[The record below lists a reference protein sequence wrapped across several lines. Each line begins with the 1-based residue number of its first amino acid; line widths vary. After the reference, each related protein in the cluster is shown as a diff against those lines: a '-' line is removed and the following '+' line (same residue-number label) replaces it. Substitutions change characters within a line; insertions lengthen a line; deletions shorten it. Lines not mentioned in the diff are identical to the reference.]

1 MQNPDYELLYVE
13 YCFLGY
19 CGADME
25 TISVR
30 KPSYPNQVFEFNFK
44 KRKSFLHLFWNK
56 KKKLEQIRK
65 ISFAVFRIS
74 EDKYSMQSD
83 ILRAMLDNTTNPNI
97 RFIVVCEPIPEETDM
112 KECVEIG

>member
-1 MQNPDYELLYVE
+1 MNLLVLFFFFQEIEKDAIAIEIINMTLYPTSSVMQNPDYELLYVE

-44 KRKSFLHLFWNK
+44 KRK
-56 KKKLEQIRK
+56 
-65 ISFAVFRIS
+65 
-74 EDKYSMQSD
+74 
-83 ILRAMLDNTTNPNI
+83 
-97 RFIVVCEPIPEETDM
+97 
-112 KECVEIG
+112 

>member
-1 MQNPDYELLYVE
+1 MKIREPIDDESDNNVIISFSNSFFNPKRLRFHVNLLVLFFFQEIEKDAIAIEIINMTLYPTSSVMQNPDYELLYVE

-44 KRKSFLHLFWNK
+44 KRK
-56 KKKLEQIRK
+56 
-65 ISFAVFRIS
+65 
-74 EDKYSMQSD
+74 
-83 ILRAMLDNTTNPNI
+83 
-97 RFIVVCEPIPEETDM
+97 
-112 KECVEIG
+112 

>member
-44 KRKSFLHLFWNK
+44 KRK
-56 KKKLEQIRK
+56 
-65 ISFAVFRIS
+65 
-74 EDKYSMQSD
+74 
-83 ILRAMLDNTTNPNI
+83 
-97 RFIVVCEPIPEETDM
+97 
-112 KECVEIG
+112 